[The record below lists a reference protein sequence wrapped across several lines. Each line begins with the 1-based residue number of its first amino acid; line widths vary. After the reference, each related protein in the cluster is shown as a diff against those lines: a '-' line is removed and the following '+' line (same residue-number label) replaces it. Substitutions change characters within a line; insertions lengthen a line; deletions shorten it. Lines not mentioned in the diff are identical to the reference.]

1 MCKGNQLDGEE
12 STLGNNLGMETHS
25 SQSEYSLESHGQ
37 GVEKVE
43 ETHMVVCCAKL
54 YTDGE
59 ESGFC
64 PLNNKYEDMADNEKM
79 EGQTC
84 VEGELG
90 EGKGEGQMHS
100 VGVEKEFDGVVVRK
114 QLFEVNTTLEKGYPQ
129 QSFVS

>member
-1 MCKGNQLDGEE
+1 
-12 STLGNNLGMETHS
+12 METHS

-90 EGKGEGQMHS
+90 EGKGEGQVLPLYS
-100 VGVEKEFDGVVVRK
+100 SKSG
-114 QLFEVNTTLEKGYPQ
+114 TLNLGMTMFGY
-129 QSFVS
+129 